1 MNKLEKIIPKNCL
14 VLAGGAIRI
23 FIDAFF
29 TLINDL
35 ESVEADAVAG
45 ESLQAFLNLW
55 QNNLILV

>member
-1 MNKLEKIIPKNCL
+1 MNKLEKIVPKNCL

-45 ESLQAFLNLW
+45 ESL
-55 QNNLILV
+55 